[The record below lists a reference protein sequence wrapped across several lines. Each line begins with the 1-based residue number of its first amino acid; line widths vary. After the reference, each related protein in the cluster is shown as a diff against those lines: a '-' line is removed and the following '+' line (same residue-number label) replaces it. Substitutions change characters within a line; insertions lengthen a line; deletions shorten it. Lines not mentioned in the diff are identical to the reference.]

1 MLRIELTDE
10 EQHVLKE
17 ILEIDLSDL
26 RMEIRETDDRT
37 FKEML
42 KNKEQVM
49 EKILEMLR
57 QTD

>member
-1 MLRIELTDE
+1 MLQIELIDE
-10 EQHVLKE
+10 EQHILKE
-17 ILEIDLSDL
+17 ILEGDLSDL